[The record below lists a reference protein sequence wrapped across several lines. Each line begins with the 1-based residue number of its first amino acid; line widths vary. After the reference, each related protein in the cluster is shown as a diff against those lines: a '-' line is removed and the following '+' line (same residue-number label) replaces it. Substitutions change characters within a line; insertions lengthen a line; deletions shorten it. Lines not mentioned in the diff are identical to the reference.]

1 MRWVCVYWILHRWL
15 MLSILQG
22 THEAIKPEGQS
33 DSVAQVSAAVK
44 AEPAEASTADVQ
56 NRGTSVTTADGL
68 ASAAPVNGE
77 ASRTV
82 DAGEGPA
89 AKRAK
94 HTDMAESEAAN
105 APVIFPTPTPTP
117 AAAEPSV
124 AQGGSTPWTLHHMPN
139 IVSQVLHALVHCAL
153 AWACTRLSIG
163 TASSTGL
170 ILCAFPSWC
179 FH

>member
-1 MRWVCVYWILHRWL
+1 MCSWGSAHIVIP
-15 MLSILQG
+15 LSTLQG
-22 THEAIKPEGQS
+22 AHEAVKPEEQPNT
-33 DSVAQVSAAVK
+33 VAQVSAAVK

-56 NRGTSVTTADGL
+56 NSGTPGTTADGL
-68 ASAAPVNGE
+68 AAAAPVNGE
-77 ASRTV
+77 ASKTV

-139 IVSQVLHALVHCAL
+139 IVSRLPDALVL
-153 AWACTRLSIG
+153 LPGR
-163 TASSTGL
+163 
-170 ILCAFPSWC
+170 PP
-179 FH
+179 